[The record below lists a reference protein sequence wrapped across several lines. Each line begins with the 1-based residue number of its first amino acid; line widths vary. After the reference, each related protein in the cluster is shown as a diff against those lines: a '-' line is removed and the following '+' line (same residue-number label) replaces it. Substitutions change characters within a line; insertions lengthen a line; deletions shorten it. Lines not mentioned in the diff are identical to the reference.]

1 LVFTYSVYKSHFF
14 LQHLVH
20 NSEAP
25 NAQIHKPKIRPHRR
39 ENEEIETFRCT
50 DDQNIVSNLC
60 GEESASSDSDENSSD
75 SSLISE
81 ESVILPDNTDNI
93 TDEPDSSV
101 TEDSINDD
109 KPNQENQGLTVLY
122 TNADSL
128 LGKRDLLKCKIEDL
142 KPDIIAITETLPKN
156 LSKSSL
162 NPQQEYGIEGF
173 NMFMGSQNKRGVI
186 IYTANHLQVSKEDEL
201 TESEHEEQVWC
212 NIRTKTG
219 DLIFGNIYHS
229 PSSTQENHAKLR
241 TLIDDSCSKGSRN
254 VIIVGD
260 FNMPSID
267 WEAWNGKSQRDT
279 MFIDTLQDQYLSQHV
294 EEPTRY
300 RFGQNP
306 SLVDLVISSEE
317 DLVSELKHLDPI
329 GKSDHLCI
337 IFRIEIE
344 PEVVNKNQQ
353 KYQMDKGDFAAIN
366 QMMKNINW
374 EDKTAKLN
382 TEMTW
387 TLFKEKYD
395 TAVETC
401 IPKYT
406 VKPNKWRRPLWMNGD
421 AIKRTKKKYWSWKRY
436 MNTGREEDYNRYCR
450 KRNTAQ
456 IFNNQL
462 RKNFEKMIAREA
474 KTKPKAFWR
483 YVKSKTRTRE
493 SLSPLEKQDGQLT
506 QNDEEKAE
514 LLNTYFGSVFTRENK
529 DSSPHLENRHF
540 EHQLDN
546 MQITEA
552 DVENLLAKMKP
563 DKSPGPDQIHPRV
576 LRECC
581 STMAKP
587 LTIIFRK
594 SLGEGQVPMSWK
606 DAKVTPIYK
615 KGKKKQPCNY
625 RPVSLTSVVCKIM
638 EKMIRKQIMGHLD
651 RNNLLTDAQYG
662 FRNRRSTVLQLL
674 KVLDHWT
681 ELLDEGKCLDV
692 LYLDFSKAFDTVP
705 HKRLLHKLEAYG
717 IKGNMLNWIT
727 DFLTARRQQVSVNG
741 ILSSWI

>member
-1 LVFTYSVYKSHFF
+1 
-14 LQHLVH
+14 
-20 NSEAP
+20 
-25 NAQIHKPKIRPHRR
+25 
-39 ENEEIETFRCT
+39 
-50 DDQNIVSNLC
+50 
-60 GEESASSDSDENSSD
+60 
-75 SSLISE
+75 
-81 ESVILPDNTDNI
+81 
-93 TDEPDSSV
+93 
-101 TEDSINDD
+101 
-109 KPNQENQGLTVLY
+109 
-122 TNADSL
+122 
-128 LGKRDLLKCKIEDL
+128 
-142 KPDIIAITETLPKN
+142 
-156 LSKSSL
+156 
-162 NPQQEYGIEGF
+162 
-173 NMFMGSQNKRGVI
+173 
-186 IYTANHLQVSKEDEL
+186 
-201 TESEHEEQVWC
+201 
-212 NIRTKTG
+212 
-219 DLIFGNIYHS
+219 
-229 PSSTQENHAKLR
+229 
-241 TLIDDSCSKGSRN
+241 
-254 VIIVGD
+254 
-260 FNMPSID
+260 
-267 WEAWNGKSQRDT
+267 
-279 MFIDTLQDQYLSQHV
+279 
-294 EEPTRY
+294 
-300 RFGQNP
+300 
-306 SLVDLVISSEE
+306 
-317 DLVSELKHLDPI
+317 
-329 GKSDHLCI
+329 
-337 IFRIEIE
+337 
-344 PEVVNKNQQ
+344 
-353 KYQMDKGDFAAIN
+353 
-366 QMMKNINW
+366 
-374 EDKTAKLN
+374 
-382 TEMTW
+382 MTW

-406 VKPNKWRRPLWMNGD
+406 VKPIKWRRPLWMNGD

-727 DFLTARRQQVSVNG
+727 YFLTARRQQVSVNG
-741 ILSSWI
+741 ILSSWIEVLSGIPQGSVLGPLLFILYINDLPDLIGSFTVLFADDTKVYSTVNTEDQHRGLQEDLNKLINWSDRWQLSFNADKCKVLHYGGANQQYEYTMGEAVVKKDHEEKDLGVLFSTDLKFSRHIAAAANKGNRVVGAIRRSFRSMDKQMFMQLYKSLVRGHLEYANTVWAPIKLADVDHLEKVQRRATKLVPEIRNMTYPQRLRELKLPSLVYRRARGDMIETYKLLHGLVDSPQHMPLQLHERGYTVVTVAS